1 VEEKVHVMK
10 KPSKVIPKFKSE
22 KEEHSFWKKN
32 DVSDYF
38 DLSKA
43 AVVTMPNLKPTK

>member
-10 KPSKVIPKFKSE
+10 KLSKVIPRFKSE

-43 AVVTMPNLKPTK
+43 AVVTMPNLKSTK